1 MSITLAQEYKIVSGT
16 TPVTTNGAVNG
27 DWISLKNAISATIIV
42 KLTQAAAHAT
52 VLSVNQ
58 ATVVA
63 GSDTKAIAKVVPIWA
78 NENTA
83 TNDTNTLQT
92 RAVNYTVTADVA
104 NKTVIFKVL
113 PADLDVENSFDCIS
127 LGSSASSEAT
137 NFVDVTYIIET
148 NYPQDVPP
156 TAITD

>member
-27 DWISLKNAISATIIV
+27 DWISLKNAISVTIIA
-42 KLTQAAAHAT
+42 KLTQAVGHAT

-63 GSDTKAIAKVVPIWA
+63 GSDTKALAKVVPIWSNA
-78 NENTA
+78 DTSA
-83 TNDTNTLQT
+83 NDTNTLQT
-92 RAVNYTVTADVA
+92 RAVSFTVAADVT
-104 NKTVIFKVL
+104 NKVVMFKVL

-127 LGSSASSEAT
+127 LGSSASSQIT
-137 NFVDVTYIIET
+137 NFIDVTYVIET
-148 NYPQDVPP
+148 NYPADVPP